1 VADRLYEQQASA
13 QGQFVVPLYVN
24 GKELIGYRDTGCQG
38 PTLVDTRYVR
48 ESDYTGKHI
57 YCRG

>member
-38 PTLVDTRYVR
+38 PTLVDTRYV
-48 ESDYTGKHI
+48 
-57 YCRG
+57 